1 MKRPTFQHRHVF
13 IGLVVCL
20 LISSFLPAGAARV
33 LSTLPR
39 VVVEMVT
46 SPFAAPL
53 KSLGDAVRQPA
64 PPTFALTD
72 TNNVIEL
79 RDNIEQM
86 YQLNHRLRLE
96 NEQLHRELAQVRAI
110 PEQMRPRSATFKTC
124 RVTQSDL
131 HGGQATITINRG
143 TRHNVRQGCIAV
155 SGMNLVG
162 QVTHAG
168 PNTATVALITS
179 PSARPFVQ
187 LAAINTVAAPRPITI
202 QLTADRDGR
211 AFEAVVDKDQ
221 PVGVEDVAILVDQR
235 WPEHARGFVVG
246 KVVKVDDYPKDPHMR
261 NRVHV
266 QPMRSLEHLP
276 AVTVIVDEPQTLSMG
291 EAQGF

>member
-33 LSTLPR
+33 LSALPR

-96 NEQLHRELAQVRAI
+96 MSSCTVSWRRSAPFLSRCVRA
-110 PEQMRPRSATFKTC
+110 A
-124 RVTQSDL
+124 
-131 HGGQATITINRG
+131 
-143 TRHNVRQGCIAV
+143 RH
-155 SGMNLVG
+155 SK
-162 QVTHAG
+162 
-168 PNTATVALITS
+168 P
-179 PSARPFVQ
+179 
-187 LAAINTVAAPRPITI
+187 AA
-202 QLTADRDGR
+202 
-211 AFEAVVDKDQ
+211 
-221 PVGVEDVAILVDQR
+221 
-235 WPEHARGFVVG
+235 
-246 KVVKVDDYPKDPHMR
+246 
-261 NRVHV
+261 
-266 QPMRSLEHLP
+266 
-276 AVTVIVDEPQTLSMG
+276 
-291 EAQGF
+291 